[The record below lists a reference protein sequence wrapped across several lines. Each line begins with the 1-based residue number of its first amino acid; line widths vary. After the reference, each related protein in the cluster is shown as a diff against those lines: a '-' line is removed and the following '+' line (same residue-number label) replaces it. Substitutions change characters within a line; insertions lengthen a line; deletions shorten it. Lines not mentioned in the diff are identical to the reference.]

1 MAMILEDAMDCY
13 VRLAEAKSS
22 AARRQ
27 YRDAARWLFGAAHDW
42 IFSFESIC
50 AHLGVAPEFVRCQ
63 LRSSQPAQR
72 RHRAESTAFR
82 Y

>member
-13 VRLAEAKSS
+13 VRFTDAKTESGK
-22 AARRQ
+22 RE
-27 YRDAARWLFGAAHDW
+27 YRDAVRWLFGKSHDW

-50 AHLGVAPEFVRCQ
+50 AHLGVAPEFVRCR
-63 LRSSQPAQR
+63 LRSSKTAQR
-72 RHRAESTAFR
+72 GNRAQPTAFR